1 MNQNQ
6 SGGTA
11 IFRTAFREMM
21 KGVCTCIP
29 GHVLTFDPDLQRAQI
44 QTGIQVVTT
53 DGVTIDP
60 PPIVDVP
67 VLFPG
72 GTQYA
77 IIHQIDPGDEGL
89 ILFSQRCIDAWKQT
103 GGVATNPLA
112 RFHSAHDAVFI
123 PGFRPL
129 ATRIAGFAN
138 DGVRLQ
144 SRDGARHVWVRASG
158 EIVADNGSGQ
168 VQIAPDGAVH
178 VTAATTVTIT
188 NGKGTIEMAADGTVT
203 INGVAFA
210 PDGKMTSDATITA
223 DDVILGGVGMK
234 QHKHPGDS
242 GGMTGGPTN

>member
-1 MNQNQ
+1 MNQDQ

-11 IFRTAFREMM
+11 IFRTAFRELM

-29 GHVLTFDPDLQRAQI
+29 GHILAFDPTLQRAQV
-44 QTGIQVVTT
+44 QTGIQVVTI
-53 DGVTIDP
+53 DGATIDP

-67 VLFPG
+67 VLFLG

-77 IIHQIDPGDEGL
+77 VAHQIDPGDEGL

-129 ATRIAGFAN
+129 PTRISGFAN

-144 SRDGARHVWVRASG
+144 SQDGSVHVWVKASG
-158 EIVADNGSGQ
+158 EIIADNGSAH
-168 VQIAPDGAVH
+168 VQI
-178 VTAATTVTIT
+178 TAAGEVNIENGAGGIRLGADGSVVINNTCTI
-188 NGKGTIEMAADGTVT
+188 KPDGTIEAPNVT
-203 INGVAFA
+203 FGGISGKDHRHTNVQNG
-210 PDGKMTSDATITA
+210 PNTS
-223 DDVILGGVGMK
+223 
-234 QHKHPGDS
+234 
-242 GGMTGGPTN
+242 GGPTN